1 MRPAGLTYSVD
12 LALCIDATGSMSPVI
27 ELVKGNA
34 LRFHGDVMRAMAAKQ
49 KRIDRLRAR
58 VIVFRDLHED
68 GDEALVASGF
78 YELPDQQAAFAAFLA
93 PLRAHGGGDEPE
105 SGLEALATA
114 MRSEWVRGGE
124 RRRHVSVMWTD
135 ASAHRLEDARHR
147 GTPGYPAGLPRSF
160 AELGALWEGSG
171 MDRSAKRLL
180 VYAPDVAPWTEIQGG
195 WENVVHIVSRAG
207 QGLGELDYAD
217 VLEVIA
223 NSI

>member
-1 MRPAGLTYSVD
+1 MRQAGLTYSVD
-12 LALCIDATGSMSPVI
+12 LALCIDATGSMAPAI
-27 ELVKGNA
+27 DMVKGNA
-34 LRFHGDVMRAMAAKQ
+34 LRFHGDVTRAMIAKH

-58 VIVFRDLHED
+58 AIVFRDLHED
-68 GDEALVASGF
+68 GEDALVASRF
-78 YELPDQQAAFAAFLA
+78 YDLPAEQAAFAGFLS

-114 MRSEWVRGGE
+114 MHSDWVRGGD
-124 RRRHVSVMWTD
+124 RRRHVVVAWTD
-135 ASAHRLEDARHR
+135 APAHRLEDAARR
-147 GTPGYPAGLPRSF
+147 RAGGYPRGLPGSF
-160 AELGALWEGSG
+160 AELSGLWEGRA
-171 MDRSAKRLL
+171 MDRTAKRLL
-180 VYAPDVAPWTEIQGG
+180 LYAPDVAPWTDIQNG